1 LASFGNEGLTL
12 YGWVSGVLYACCVNW
27 ITVGIIF
34 ILKVI
39 VDSVQ
44 RESKLIGGDILKRPH
59 NQQNVLISSLK
70 TKRVLKKN

>member
-1 LASFGNEGLTL
+1 L